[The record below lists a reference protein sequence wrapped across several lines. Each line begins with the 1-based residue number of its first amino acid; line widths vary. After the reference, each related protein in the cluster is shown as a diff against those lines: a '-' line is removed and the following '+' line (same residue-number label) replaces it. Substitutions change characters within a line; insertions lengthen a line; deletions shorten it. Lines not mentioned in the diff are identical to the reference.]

1 MSTTATPLY
10 DPEVATPDTDLP
22 LRQSRLLTA
31 ARSGRA
37 ASTLKLNFADPR
49 VVEIAALARPDAIW
63 LCNEHVPNDWLNL
76 ENQIRAARIYGIDT
90 IVRVE
95 KGSYSDLI
103 KPFEAGANGIMIP
116 HVTHAEEARELVSR
130 LRFRPLGSRPLDGGG
145 IDGAFCQ
152 LPVSD
157 YLRHANRE
165 QFVIFQ
171 IESPEA
177 VANVEAIAA
186 VPGFDILLFGAGDF
200 AHLIGHP
207 GESEHP
213 EVITARQRI
222 GAAAR
227 QHGKFAM
234 LAGLP
239 GPLECLLREGYTIFN
254 TGADV
259 IGLASYFRTSVAK
272 VSGTGPV

>member
-1 MSTTATPLY
+1 MTTTATPIY
-10 DPEVATPDTDLP
+10 DPTVALPDNDLP
-22 LRQSRLLTA
+22 LRKSRLLAA
-31 ARSGRA
+31 ARSGRPA
-37 ASTLKLNFADPR
+37 ATLKLNFADPR

-103 KPFEAGANGIMIP
+103 KPFEAGASGIMVP
-116 HVTHAEEARELVSR
+116 HVTHAGEARKLVSR
-130 LRFRPLGSRPLDGGG
+130 LRFQPLGSRPLDGGG

-152 LPVSD
+152 LPLHD
-157 YLRHANRE
+157 YLRHANQE

-177 VANVEAIAA
+177 VAHVEAIAA

-207 GESEHP
+207 GEQEHP
-213 EVITARQRI
+213 EVIAARQRI

-234 LAGLP
+234 LAGIP
-239 GPLECLLREGYTIFN
+239 ASLESLRAEGYSIFN

-259 IGLASYFRTSVAK
+259 IGLATYFKASVGK
-272 VSGTGPV
+272 VPFLFS